1 MLKPHMVRGIFFD
14 FYSVWTPDRIQELLN
29 EASVLGP
36 QESAALTALVNQYYN
51 GEINLVNLTDT
62 FRFKL
67 RRPDID
73 EAALTLRESDISS
86 VVSDLM
92 RGLHSHFIKLGVLGN
107 LGKMELGMLQLFN
120 TKQPLFEVIM
130 SPLSLGLKQPLLS
143 QEVFVKALQTI
154 GEPPESCLAISGHE
168 DYLAYATSFGMQT
181 IRFAG
186 IARLEQSLG
195 EVLVK
200 DIPSF
205 VGQTKS

>member
-1 MLKPHMVRGIFFD
+1 MVRGIFFD
-14 FYSVWTPDRIQELLN
+14 FYSVWTPDIIQELLN
-29 EASVLGP
+29 ETSVLGP
-36 QESAALTALVNQYYN
+36 QESAVLAAMVDKYYH

-73 EAALTLRESDISS
+73 EASMTLRESDISS
-86 VVSDLM
+86 VVSALM

-107 LGKMELGMLQLFN
+107 LGRMELGMLELFN

-143 QEVFVKALQTI
+143 QEVFIKALQAI
-154 GEPPESCLAISGHE
+154 GEPPESCLVISGHE
-168 DYLAYATSFGMQT
+168 DYLAYASSFGMQSL
-181 IRFAG
+181 RFAG
-186 IARLEQSLG
+186 IAQLEKSLG

-205 VGQTKS
+205 VGPMKPEQK